1 MEQRF
6 FADTMLGKL
15 ARWLRVAGCDV
26 AYEPLLDD
34 AELVARAREEGRL
47 ILTRDT
53 LLIRR
58 RWAREHHLFVVGD
71 HWRDQLRQLVTA
83 LDIDPFRRF
92 LTRCLE
98 CNEPLRDVDRMKVAQ
113 RVPPYVHDTREL
125 FRECPACGRI
135 YWGGTHRERMAAE
148 LEKLL
153 GEWRDS
159 RFRGE

>member
-15 ARWLRVAGCDV
+15 ARWLRVVGCDV
-26 AYEPLLDD
+26 AYVPALDD

-58 RWAREHHLFVVGD
+58 RWAREHHFFIVGD
-71 HWRDQLRQLVTA
+71 HWRDQLRQVVTA
-83 LDIDPFRRF
+83 FGIDPFRHI

-98 CNEPLRDVDRMKVAQ
+98 CNEPLRDVVMTAVAD
-113 RVPPYVHDTREL
+113 RVPPYVHETQEL

-135 YWGGTHRERMAAE
+135 YWGGTHRERMVAE

-153 GEWRDS
+153 GE
-159 RFRGE
+159 

>member
-15 ARWLRVAGCDV
+15 ARWLRVVGCDV
-26 AYEPLLDD
+26 AYVPALDD
-34 AELVARAREEGRL
+34 AGLVARAREEGRL

-58 RWAREHHLFVVGD
+58 RWAREHHFFVMGD
-71 HWRDQLRQLVTA
+71 HWRDQLRQVVTA
-83 LDIDPFRRF
+83 FPADPARF

-98 CNEPLRDVDRMKVAQ
+98 CNEPLEDVAREAVAG
-113 RVPPYVHDTREL
+113 RVPPYVHGTREL

-135 YWGGTHRERMAAE
+135 YWGGTHRERMMAE

-153 GEWRDS
+153 G
-159 RFRGE
+159 